1 MSGCNCIDKVIRDWQ
16 KRTKNIHPLSIPN
29 HLWLACEL
37 LKHYNIHDESQAVL
51 CSLLCCHSRGLK
63 KLATR
68 GSATRPIN
76 NLYNFL
82 EKTSRSE
89 AKCSSRKNAEN
100 SLCAKITKVDLLFNV
115 KLFVFSRK
123 NIMLVDFDGLWQ
135 KIPTFSANFSTNKVL
150 KLFGEKLKKKK

>member
-51 CSLLCCHSRGLK
+51 CSLLCCHSSGLK

-68 GSATRPIN
+68 GAATRPIN

-89 AKCSSRKNAEN
+89 AKCDSRKNAEN
-100 SLCAKITKVDLLFNV
+100 SLCAKITKVDLLLNV

-135 KIPTFSANFSTNKVL
+135 KNSNIFCEF
-150 KLFGEKLKKKK
+150 FHQ

>member
-1 MSGCNCIDKVIRDWQ
+1 M
-16 KRTKNIHPLSIPN
+16 TKAKQYFARSSAAIQG
-29 HLWLACEL
+29 A
-37 LKHYNIHDESQAVL
+37 
-51 CSLLCCHSRGLK
+51 LK

-123 NIMLVDFDGLWQ
+123 NIMLVDFDGLLQ
-135 KIPTFSANFSTNKVL
+135 KNSNIFCEF
-150 KLFGEKLKKKK
+150 FHQ